1 MNKDKIRDT
10 LESLR
15 KEGVSSRTLRQF
27 TETLKAE
34 GYEPF
39 VVPKSGML
47 VEYRDIYSESPCRF
61 LYRNI
66 GGKLHYINVDKE
78 GAYHHWSQWDHDM
91 WDHHIIREIFPT
103 KS

>member
-10 LESLR
+10 LEALR
-15 KEGVSSRTLRQF
+15 KEGVSSRTLRQL
-27 TETLKAE
+27 TDILKEE
-34 GYEPF
+34 GHEPF

-47 VEYRDIYSESPCRF
+47 VEYGYSYSETPCRF

-66 GGKLHYINVDKE
+66 KGKLHYINVDKK
-78 GAYHHWSQWDHDM
+78 GPYNYWSQWEHDW